1 MPAPPTHP
9 SKRGQMGARLSD
21 LLFLLADRA
30 HTQQELMAHFK
41 VDRKTI
47 KRDLDHLSV
56 RNAIQEERVGRHVYY
71 RLGGAA
77 GFKQPD
83 FTTAEL
89 ATLLL
94 AQEAIGAS
102 GPTAISSPFAR
113 HAQSLMDKA
122 RLALPAALHPRL
134 DALAAVFGS
143 ATEPAKDFAPYADV
157 IDRLTEAAVE
167 RRRVRLRYYT
177 MARDETSERLF
188 DPYAVYFDPDG
199 ATLKVIGHDHKRRG
213 IRPFSIDHVRDVR
226 ETGAHFTRPADFN
239 LRDFLAENCF
249 NGIHEPPVTVR
260 LKASGAT
267 ARVFAERRF
276 HRSQRE
282 LARTPRTAEREETIT
297 IEMRVAGGR
306 GLVRFILS
314 WSPEV
319 EVLAPDE
326 VREAV
331 AKAHWQAL
339 ERHAGD

>member
-1 MPAPPTHP
+1 MPATH
-9 SKRGQMGARLSD
+9 SSRRGQMGARISD

-30 HTQQELMAHFK
+30 HTQQELVAHFG
-41 VDRKTI
+41 VDRKTV
-47 KRDLDHLSV
+47 KRDLDNLST
-56 RNAIQEERVGRHVYY
+56 RHAIQEERVGRHVYY
-71 RLGGAA
+71 RLGGSSNL
-77 GFKQPD
+77 KQPE

-94 AQEAIGAS
+94 AQEAIGAA

-113 HAQSLMDKA
+113 HARSLTEKA
-122 RLALPAALHPRL
+122 RRALPAALHPRL

-143 ATEPAKDFAPYADV
+143 ATEAAKDYSPYAGV
-157 IDRLTEAAVE
+157 IDRLTAAAVE
-167 RRRVRLRYYT
+167 CRRVRLRYYT

-188 DPYAVYFDPDG
+188 DPYSLYFDPDG
-199 ATLKVIGHDHKRRG
+199 ATLKVLGHDHKRDG
-213 IRPFSIDHVRDVR
+213 IRIFSIDHVRAVR
-226 ETGAHFTRPADFN
+226 ETGAHFKRPADFN
-239 LRDFLAENCF
+239 LREFLAENCF
-249 NGIHEPPVTVR
+249 NGIHEKPVTVR
-260 LKASGAT
+260 LKAYGVT

-282 LARTPRTAEREETIT
+282 LARTPRTAVSAETIT

-319 EVLAPDE
+319 EVLAPEE

-331 AKAHWQAL
+331 AKAHRQAL
-339 ERHAGD
+339 ERDGGG

>member
-1 MPAPPTHP
+1 MPETNA
-9 SKRGQMGARLSD
+9 SKRGQMGARFSD
-21 LLFLLADRA
+21 LLFLLADRP

-56 RNAIQEERVGRHVYY
+56 RNAIQERRVGRHVYY
-71 RLGGAA
+71 HLDGAA
-77 GFKQPD
+77 NFKQPE

-102 GPTAISSPFAR
+102 GPTALSSPFAR
-113 HAQSLMDKA
+113 HARSLTDKA
-122 RLALPAALHPRL
+122 RRALPAALHPRL
-134 DALAAVFGS
+134 DALAAVYGS
-143 ATEPAKDFAPYADV
+143 ATDPAKDFAPYAEV
-157 IDRLTEAAVE
+157 IDRLTDAAVE
-167 RRRVRLRYYT
+167 CRRVRLRYYT
-177 MARDETSERLF
+177 MGRDETGERLF
-188 DPYAVYFDPDG
+188 DPYAIYFDPDG
-199 ATLKVIGHDHKRRG
+199 ATLKVLGHDHKRAG
-213 IRPFSIDHVRDVR
+213 IRIFSIDHVRAVR

-239 LRDFLAENCF
+239 LRDFLAEHCF
-249 NGIHEPPVTVR
+249 NGIHDEPVTVR
-260 LKASGAT
+260 LKAYGKT

-282 LARTPRTAEREETIT
+282 IARTPRTAASEETIT
-297 IEMRVAGGR
+297 IEMRVARGR
-306 GLVRFILS
+306 GLTRFILS

-331 AKAHWQAL
+331 AAAHREAL
-339 ERHAGD
+339 ARLGEG